1 MTMIAIELHDTGVA
15 AFDDSGLVLPPD
27 PGYALIEGEEL
38 LTGHAALGRGRLKP
52 RRVHHRF
59 WDELDTTPLPRPF
72 PRGLNRGDLAHA
84 HLSRIWST
92 LLTRPA
98 PAPSMR
104 LPSAPLT
111 RPASVPL
118 NRQASVPLNQPAS
131 VPLKRPASV
140 PAENDANEVLLA
152 VPASFTADQ
161 LSLILGIARACEMP
175 VVGMVDAAVAASAH
189 GYPGARLLHLDLLLH
204 RAVLTEMSQ
213 ENGEVI
219 RRNVETI
226 EEAGLV
232 ELLDLWAKHIA
243 DLFIHQT
250 RFDPLHSATTEQSLY
265 NHLPET
271 LARLR
276 RADNALLVMEAGGKE
291 KNVEI
296 SQRHLVAA
304 ADRIYLSII
313 QLVRS
318 SAEAGPPA
326 TLLLSHRITQLP
338 GIEQQLID
346 AFGTAMVTLSAGA
359 AAAGALEHRR
369 LIATSAE
376 EVPFVTRLPA
386 TVVVKADSTAAAEED
401 EESQGEHAALRPTH
415 VVHEGVAYPIT
426 EQLLTL
432 GTEIPEG
439 NRGIELTESTTG
451 VSRAHCSIFVSEGRV
466 VVEDHSTYGSFL
478 NGEKVDGTATLHTG
492 DRLRLGSPGIE
503 LQLIAVEDKD
513 GTA

>member
-1 MTMIAIELHDTGVA
+1 LTTIAIELIDTGVA
-15 AFDDSGLVLPPD
+15 AFDESGLVLPPD
-27 PGYALIEGEEL
+27 PGYALVEGEEL
-38 LTGHAALGRGRLKP
+38 VTGHAALGRGRLKP

-59 WDELDTTPLPRPF
+59 WDELDTVPLPRPF

-84 HLSRIWST
+84 HLSRLWST
-92 LLTRPA
+92 LLQRPTS
-98 PAPSMR
+98 APS
-104 LPSAPLT
+104 
-111 RPASVPL
+111 
-118 NRQASVPLNQPAS
+118 
-131 VPLKRPASV
+131 KRPASV
-140 PAENDANEVLLA
+140 PADPASVPADAANEVLLA

-161 LSLILGIARACEMP
+161 LSLILGIAKACDMP

-189 GYPGARLLHLDLLLH
+189 GYPGDRLLHLDLLLH
-204 RAVLTEMSQ
+204 RVILTEMTQ
-213 ENGEVI
+213 EEGDVA
-219 RRNVETI
+219 RSHVETI

-232 ELLDLWAKHIA
+232 ELLDLWAKQIA

-276 RADNALLVMEAGGKE
+276 RADDALLVMEAGGKE
-291 KNVEI
+291 KSVEI
-296 SQRHLVAA
+296 GHRQLVAA
-304 ADRIYLSII
+304 ADRIYQSIL
-313 QLVRS
+313 QLVRT
-318 SAEAGPPA
+318 SAATGPPA

-346 AFGTAMVTLSAGA
+346 DFGTAMVTLSAGA

-369 LIATSAE
+369 LIAASGA

-386 TVVVKADSTAAAEED
+386 TVVVEADSTAEAE
-401 EESQGEHAALRPTH
+401 EESQGEHAARRPTH

-426 EQLLTL
+426 EQLLAL
-432 GTEIPEG
+432 GTEIQEG
-439 NRGIELTESTTG
+439 NRGIELTESTAG

-478 NGEKVDGTATLHTG
+478 NGERVDGTATLHTG

-503 LQLIAVEDKD
+503 LQLIAIEGND
-513 GTA
+513 GTT

>member
-1 MTMIAIELHDTGVA
+1 MNMIAIELHDTGVA
-15 AFDDSGLVLPPD
+15 AFEESGLVLPPD

-92 LLTRPA
+92 ILNRPA
-98 PAPSMR
+98 T
-104 LPSAPLT
+104 APLN
-111 RPASVPL
+111 RPAST
-118 NRQASVPLNQPAS
+118 
-131 VPLKRPASV
+131 PLKRPASV
-140 PAENDANEVLLA
+140 PAESATNEVLLA
-152 VPASFTADQ
+152 VPGSFSVDQ
-161 LSLILGIARACEMP
+161 LSLILGIAKACKMP

-204 RAVLTEMSQ
+204 RVVLTEMIQ
-213 ENGEVI
+213 EDGEVA
-219 RRNVETI
+219 RHRVETI

-243 DLFIHQT
+243 DLFIQET

-265 NHLPET
+265 DHLPES

-276 RADNALLVMEAGGKE
+276 RADSTLLVMEIGGKE
-291 KNVEI
+291 KSVEI
-296 SQRHLVAA
+296 GRRQLVAA
-304 ADRIYLSII
+304 ADRVYRSIL
-313 QLVRS
+313 QLVSS
-318 SAEAGPPA
+318 SAAAGPPA
-326 TLLLSHRITQLP
+326 TLLLSHRIAQLP

-346 AFGTAMVTLSAGA
+346 AVGTAVVTLSAGA
-359 AAAGALEHRR
+359 AAAGALEHRQ
-369 LIATSAE
+369 LIAGPAE
-376 EVPFVTRLPA
+376 ETPFVTRLPA
-386 TVVVKADSTAAAEED
+386 TAIVEADASPAAEED
-401 EESQGEHAALRPTH
+401 EEPRSEHGAGRPTH

-426 EQLLTL
+426 EQLLAL
-432 GTEIPEG
+432 GTEIQEG
-439 NRGIELTESTTG
+439 NRGIELTGSAAG
-451 VSRAHCSIFVSEGRV
+451 VSRAHCSIFQSEGRV

-478 NGEKVDGTATLHTG
+478 NGERVDGTATLHTG

-503 LQLIAVEDKD
+503 LQLIVVEDND

>member
-1 MTMIAIELHDTGVA
+1 LGAWGEMSTIAIELHDTGVA

-27 PGYALIEGEEL
+27 PGFALIDGDEL
-38 LTGHAALGRGRLKP
+38 LTGHAALGQGRLKP

-59 WDELDTTPLPRPF
+59 WDELDTTPLSRPF

-92 LLTRPA
+92 IANRP
-98 PAPSMR
+98 
-104 LPSAPLT
+104 T
-111 RPASVPL
+111 
-118 NRQASVPLNQPAS
+118 S

-140 PAENDANEVLLA
+140 PAEADPDNVILA
-152 VPASFTADQ
+152 VPASFSNDQ

-204 RAVLTEMSQ
+204 RVVLTEMIQ
-213 ENGEVI
+213 EDGEVI
-219 RRNVETI
+219 RRQVETI

-232 ELLDLWAKHIA
+232 ELLDLWAKQIA

-250 RFDPLHSATTEQSLY
+250 RFDPLHSASTEQSLY
-265 NHLPET
+265 DRLPEC

-276 RADNALLVMEAGGKE
+276 RADTTLLVMEAGGKE
-291 KNVEI
+291 KSVEI
-296 SQRHLVAA
+296 GRRQLVAA
-304 ADRIYLSII
+304 ADRVYPSIL
-313 QLVRS
+313 QLVSS

-346 AFGTAMVTLSAGA
+346 AFGTAMITLSAGA
-359 AAAGALEHRR
+359 AAAGALEHRQ
-369 LIATSAE
+369 LIAGPAE
-376 EVPFVTRLPA
+376 EIPFVTRLPA
-386 TVVVKADSTAAAEED
+386 TAAVEADSPAAAEED
-401 EESQGEHAALRPTH
+401 EEPRSEHGARRPTH

-426 EQLLTL
+426 EQLLAL
-432 GTEIPEG
+432 GTEVQEG
-439 NRGIELTESTTG
+439 SRGIELSGSTAE
-451 VSRAHCSIFVSEGRV
+451 VSRTHCSIFLSEGRV
-466 VVEDHSTYGSFL
+466 VIEDHSTYGSFL
-478 NGEKVDGTATLHTG
+478 NGERVDGTATLEAG
-492 DRLRLGSPGIE
+492 DRLRLGRPGIE
-503 LQLIAVEDKD
+503 LQVIAVEDTD

>member
-1 MTMIAIELHDTGVA
+1 MIAIELIDVGIA
-15 AFDDSGLVLPPD
+15 AFDESGLVLPPD

-92 LLTRPA
+92 
-98 PAPSMR
+98 
-104 LPSAPLT
+104 
-111 RPASVPL
+111 V
-118 NRQASVPLNQPAS
+118 
-131 VPLKRPASV
+131 LKRPASV
-140 PAENDANEVLLA
+140 PADLRGDQVILA
-152 VPASFTADQ
+152 VPGSLSADQ
-161 LSLILGIARACEMP
+161 LSLLLGIAKACAMP

-189 GYPGARLLHLDLLLH
+189 GYPGAPLLHLDLLLH
-204 RAVLTEMSQ
+204 RVVLTEMSQ
-213 ENGEVI
+213 EDGEVI
-219 RRNVETI
+219 RRRVETI

-243 DLFIHQT
+243 DLFIHET

-265 NHLPET
+265 DHLPET

-276 RADNALLVMEAGGKE
+276 RADSALLVMEAGGKE
-291 KNVEI
+291 KSAEL
-296 SQRHLVAA
+296 SQQQVVAA
-304 ADRIYLSII
+304 ADRIYQSIL

-318 SAEAGPPA
+318 SAETGTPA

-338 GIEQQLID
+338 GLEQQLVD
-346 AFGTAMVTLSAGA
+346 AFGTAMVKLSAGA

-369 LIATSAE
+369 LIAGSAE
-376 EVPFVTRLPA
+376 EIPFITRLPA
-386 TVVVKADSTAAAEED
+386 TAAVEADSPAATEDAEEPSS
-401 EESQGEHAALRPTH
+401 ERRTRRPTH
-415 VVHEGVAYPIT
+415 VVYEGVAYPIT
-426 EQLLTL
+426 EQLLAL
-432 GTEIPEG
+432 GTEIREG
-439 NRGIELTESTTG
+439 NRGIELSGPTAG
-451 VSRAHCSIFVSEGRV
+451 VSRTHCSIFLSEGRV
-466 VVEDHSTYGSFL
+466 LVEDHSTEGTFL
-478 NGEKVDGTATLHTG
+478 NDQMVEGTARLETG

-503 LQLIAVEDKD
+503 LQLITVEEND